1 MSAVLL
7 VSLAV
12 FVLTYSLIAVRK
24 VRGRRIK
31 TWTAAVLGGGL
42 MLLFGAVTPSEAYDY
57 INFDVIML
65 LVGMM
70 MLTASLQYC
79 GFFEIV
85 VDMLMERFDG
95 RKSFL
100 TGVMVITACLSAVML
115 NDAVV
120 LIFTPIVLRCCQRV
134 RADPVPYMVGVFVS
148 ANIGSAA
155 TVVGNPQNALVAT
168 MAGLDFVDY
177 SVRVLP
183 LAAICTVVSILI
195 LHRTYA
201 SRLGTEDPS
210 LSNEVFNS
218 REVDGPRLVAVVAVA
233 IAALA
238 LFTVSGMVGVKVSE
252 VALAAGAASLLIAM
266 TGSVKA
272 AAYVMRHV
280 DWSILLFF
288 IGLFVVIAGA
298 ASSGLI
304 DSFSDAF
311 GIGGGEVPSIGV
323 LAAFSAVMANLV
335 SNVPSVMLIGQLL
348 PEGDMMLWITLA
360 VSSTFAGNLTLMGAA
375 ANIIVEDEGE
385 KHGVRMNFFRY
396 LRSGIPIAA
405 VTLIIAVVY
414 LYILDALV

>member
-1 MSAVLL
+1 M

-12 FVLTYSLIAVRK
+12 FVLTYSLIAVHK
-24 VRGRRIK
+24 VRGHRIR

-42 MLLFGAVTPSEAYDY
+42 MLVFGVVTPSEAFDY

-65 LVGMM
+65 LVGMV
-70 MLTASLQYC
+70 MLTAALQYC

-85 VDMLMERFDG
+85 VDTLMKHFDG

-120 LIFTPIVLRCCQRV
+120 LIFTPIVLRCCQRM
-134 RADPVPYMVGVFVS
+134 RADPVPYMIGVFVS

-168 MAGLDFVDY
+168 IAGLDFVDY

-183 LAAICTVVSILI
+183 LAAICTAVSILI
-195 LHRTYA
+195 LHRTCA
-201 SRLGTEDPS
+201 SQLETEDSS

-218 REVDGPRLVAVVAVA
+218 REVDRLRLTAVIAVVLT
-233 IAALA
+233 ALA
-238 LFTVSGMVGVKVSE
+238 LFTVSSLIGVKVSE
-252 VALAAGAASLLIAM
+252 VALVAGAVSLFIVT

-272 AAYVMRHV
+272 AGYVMRHV
-280 DWSILLFF
+280 DWPILLFF

-298 ASSGLI
+298 VSSGLI
-304 DSFSDAF
+304 DSLSDVF
-311 GIGGGEVPSIGV
+311 GIGGGEAPSIGV

-360 VSSTFAGNLTLMGAA
+360 VSSTFAGNLTLIGAA
-375 ANIIVEDEGE
+375 ANIMVEDEVE

-396 LRSGIPIAA
+396 LRSGIPVAA
-405 VTLIIAVVY
+405 VTLIIAVAY
-414 LYILDALV
+414 LYILDALT